1 MATAGSIVVDL
12 IARTGSFETDI
23 QRAGK
28 RLRSIEKDAK
38 VAFTA
43 LAALT
48 GAVAATAFTVFIR
61 ETMQA
66 EKEQAQLAAVL
77 KSTGE
82 AAGFSRKALND
93 MASSMSSLSTLSAGE
108 INQAQT
114 TLLAFTG
121 IVGDEFPKALQAAID
136 MSARTGM
143 SVVQAAETIGRA
155 LDVPSQ
161 GLSSLS
167 KQGFRFSED
176 QKKLAERLEATG
188 KTAEAQAI
196 ILDALEESYGGAA
209 KAARD
214 TFGGSIIALRNQLN
228 DLMTGDEGSLDG
240 AKDAVNRLTDTLSS
254 EETRQAFGDFVQ
266 LIVDATNSFARFM
279 TVINEGSFWGWVQ
292 TSGAD
297 ARNAEAEIAKLEKS
311 LAKMKATMQG
321 YDDSWS
327 PAAAKVL
334 DFDNYLILKAQISST
349 EEKLKTLR
357 IIAKQN
363 RQDVEKEFGYLGLL
377 NDNIPML
384 GNNIVRPPSSGGGK
398 KGKNKKPERNYIAA
412 DLEEMLI
419 RLGELDEPINAMEMR
434 FEEATDKMGEF
445 AVQAARNIQQSLGDG
460 LYDILTGNFKD
471 IGARF
476 GEMITRMVA
485 DAAAANLAS
494 ALFGDFD
501 KSGQIGG
508 WVGSLLGSIWPGP
521 SQGNLTGGSLSGAT
535 WGPNFTFA
543 SGGFTGFGGKYEPAG
558 IVHRGEYVLNQEATK
573 RIGVGVLDRMNRGY
587 ANGGLVG
594 GSTPIKSDA
603 GVVVNITNQGQPVT
617 TAEQPRVTMDAM
629 GRMVIDVMIADLQKN
644 GPYARQLRG
653 VMA

>member
-48 GAVAATAFTVFIR
+48 GAVAATAFTVFIS
-61 ETMQA
+61 ETIQA

-214 TFGGSIIALRNQLN
+214 TFGGSVIALRNQLN

-297 ARNAEAEIAKLEKS
+297 ARNAEAEIARLEKS
-311 LAKMKATMQG
+311 LEGIAERRKGIAE
-321 YDDSWS
+321 SWVPEAS
-327 PAAAKVL
+327 FIDTKIL
-334 DFDNYLILKAQISST
+334 DAQEASIR
-349 EEKLKTLR
+349 EKLKTLR

-377 NDNIPML
+377 DDNIPML
-384 GNNIVRPPSSGGGK
+384 GNNIIRPPSPGGGK

-501 KSGQIGG
+501 KSGQLGG

-543 SGGFTGFGGKYEPAG
+543 SGGFTGFGGK
-558 IVHRGEYVLNQEATK
+558 
-573 RIGVGVLDRMNRGY
+573 
-587 ANGGLVG
+587 
-594 GSTPIKSDA
+594 
-603 GVVVNITNQGQPVT
+603 
-617 TAEQPRVTMDAM
+617 
-629 GRMVIDVMIADLQKN
+629 
-644 GPYARQLRG
+644 
-653 VMA
+653 